1 MSAIISSII
10 ASVLKIIEN
19 ISSWLLN
26 KSKNTELA
34 DNQKMK
40 KLQDVKDDINKAI
53 EKAHEKKDLEDVR
66 KMSSE

>member
-1 MSAIISSII
+1 MSALISSII
-10 ASVLKIIEN
+10 ASVLKIFEN

-40 KLQDVKDDINKAI
+40 KMQDVKDDINKAI
-53 EKAHEKKDLEDVR
+53 EKAHKKKDLEEVR

>member
-1 MSAIISSII
+1 MSALISSII
-10 ASVLKIIEN
+10 ASVLKIFEN
-19 ISSWLLN
+19 ISSWILN

-40 KLQDVKDDINKAI
+40 KMQDVKDDINRAI
-53 EKAHEKKDLEDVR
+53 ERAHKKKDLEEVR